1 MIGIITKEG
10 YCIMFTKN
18 EIMLSNLLNNMFYS
32 EESDNEEISDKIQ
45 ELKIEKISINELARI
60 KKLLSFIVVKN
71 TTLDKL
77 QKKSLD
83 YYYLIEK
90 IKITP
95 LFNCSKFF
103 DLLNIVNFLDIEIL
117 LYIMTDYIKELIKD
131 TDINEIMEKFN
142 LETTDFSELENN
154 RTDMINKLS

>member
-1 MIGIITKEG
+1 MIKIITKENHS
-10 YCIMFTKN
+10 ILFEKN
-18 EIMLSNLLNNMFYS
+18 EIVLSKFLNSMFFNEDFDNKPML
-32 EESDNEEISDKIQ
+32 DTTQ

-60 KKLLSFIVVKN
+60 KNLLSFIVVKN

-90 IKITP
+90 TKITP

-117 LYIMTDYIKELIKD
+117 LYIMTDYIKNLIKD
-131 TDINEIMEKFN
+131 ADFNEIMEKFN
-142 LETTDFSELENN
+142 LEITDFSELENN
-154 RTDMINKLS
+154 RIDMIKNLS